1 MQNDEIPH
9 KHLMAGMKCC
19 HDTAR
24 ELYHSAR
31 FLYDNEKYR
40 ASIIL
45 SAHAIEESS
54 KSHNMIIPLLFSK
67 PLSKKDWKDMHNHKI
82 KNSKQFDEYLNKYK
96 NLDDRNTMNK
106 NFELITKAS
115 TKSGNATPQ
124 ITDEDIS
131 NIKEIKNIT
140 DLLHKL
146 KMYCLYTDWDNNEK
160 KWFDIK
166 IYSESEIKSLSIFL
180 LNMSITH
187 LNLSSLL
194 LKPND
199 EFTVNLKIIPD
210 SSLKQ
215 LDVMKLFEQLNNYKS
230 W

>member
-1 MQNDEIPH
+1 MQDDEIPH
-9 KHLMAGMKCC
+9 KHLMTGMKCC
-19 HDTAR
+19 YDTAR

-40 ASIIL
+40 TSIIL

-54 KSHNMIIPLLFSK
+54 KFHNMITPLLSSK

-106 NFELITKAS
+106 NYELITKAFPDLL
-115 TKSGNATPQ
+115 GAAPQ

-131 NIKEIKNIT
+131 NTEEIRNIT

-146 KMYCLYTDWDNNEK
+146 KMYCLYTDWDNNKK
-160 KWFDIK
+160 KWFNIK
-166 IYSESEIKSLSIFL
+166 IYSESEIKKLSIFL

-187 LNLSSLL
+187 LKFFSLL

-215 LDVMKLFEQLNNYKS
+215 LDVMKLFEELNNHKS